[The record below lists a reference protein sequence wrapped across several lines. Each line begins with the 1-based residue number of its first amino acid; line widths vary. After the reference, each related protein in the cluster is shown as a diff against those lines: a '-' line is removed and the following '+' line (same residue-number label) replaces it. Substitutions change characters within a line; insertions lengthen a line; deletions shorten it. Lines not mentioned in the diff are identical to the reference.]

1 MDNLG
6 GSYRFWGFWC
16 RIHGKVSLL
25 GVSAKIQSWLRLRLM
40 GITLG
45 GSYRFWGLRFLHLTA
60 FLLFALNT
68 RVLTSDIGFRGFIGF
83 IVIAVYNKCV
93 GLRSGRF

>member
-25 GVSAKIQSWLRLRLM
+25 GVSAKTQSWLRLRLM
-40 GITLG
+40 GIAFGGVLSLLG
-45 GSYRFWGLRFLHLTA
+45 LFVRFLHLTA
-60 FLLFALNT
+60 FLLFVLNT
-68 RVLTSDIGFRGFIGF
+68 RVLTIAHIEFR
-83 IVIAVYNKCV
+83 V
-93 GLRSGRF
+93 SGPKGIEVSCLEFEV